1 MTESENE
8 SGGVKL
14 PRRKATGS
22 HASSQAL
29 TSLQLDDLAC
39 LERVVSL
46 HRSYEEDPAKE
57 LWLLQ
62 AINRAVYSAYIDCIE
77 HGIGE
82 RARALLPEEPN
93 TNPVG
98 DRS

>member
-1 MTESENE
+1 MTETENE
-8 SGGVKL
+8 PGGDKL
-14 PRRKATGS
+14 PRRKTAGS

-29 TSLQLDDLAC
+29 TPLQLDGLAF

-46 HRSYEEDPAKE
+46 HRSYAEDAAKE

-82 RARALLPEEPN
+82 QARALLPEEPN
-93 TNPVG
+93 ANPVG